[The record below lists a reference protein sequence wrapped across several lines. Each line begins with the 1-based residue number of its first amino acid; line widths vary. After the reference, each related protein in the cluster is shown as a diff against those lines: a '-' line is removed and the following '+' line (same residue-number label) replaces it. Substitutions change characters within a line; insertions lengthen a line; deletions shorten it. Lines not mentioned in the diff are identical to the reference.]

1 MTPREILYFLLL
13 VICVGAGIFGITKVK
28 SWYDASRVAEQQGRT
43 LEATVGI
50 NADGVAADGKR
61 AERDEGLARAR
72 GEFNQRYKEDERHEP
87 AIADRSDR
95 AVPQRV
101 RDNFQSRRL
110 ARERLGCAGEQ
121 CRQRLADDDATER

>member
-50 NADGVAADGKR
+50 NADGVAADGQR

-72 GEFNQRYKEDERHEP
+72 DEFNQRYKEDVRYDP
-87 AIADRSDR
+87 ATADRADR
-95 AVPQRV
+95 VVPQRV
-101 RDNFQSRRL
+101 RDNFRARRL
-110 ARERLGCAGEQ
+110 ARERLGCAGSKCES
-121 CRQRLADDDATER
+121 RPAPDDPAER